1 MHLTNPM
8 KMLQFASENGFAI
21 PSFNIHN
28 LETIQAVCE
37 GAMAENSPVMI
48 QTTPGTINYAGL
60 PYVTAIIKRAA
71 EINNIPM
78 ALHLDHCPSYEMVVQ
93 CVING
98 YTSIMIDG
106 AELPFEE
113 NVALVKKTVE
123 MAHAAGV
130 AAEGE
135 LGRLGGVEDDLE
147 VSEADAAFTVP
158 EEAVEFVEKTGIDF
172 LAIAIGT
179 AHGLYKGIPKL
190 DFKRLSEIRKRVSI
204 PLVLHGAS
212 GLADEQVTEAVQRGI
227 SKINIATELKI
238 PFADTIR
245 KRLNDNPKDT
255 DPRSYL
261 AAARESV
268 VNVVRHKIKIC
279 QSNGR
284 ADDLR

>member
-1 MHLTNPM
+1 MHLINPL

-21 PSFNIHN
+21 PSFNVHN

-48 QTTPGTINYAGL
+48 QTTPGTVNYAGL
-60 PYVTAIIKRAA
+60 QYVTAIIKRAA

-93 CVING
+93 CVVNG

-190 DFKRLSEIRKRVSI
+190 DFKRLSEIRKLVSI

-255 DPRSYL
+255 DPRNYL
-261 AAARESV
+261 AAARDEV
-268 VNVVRHKIKIC
+268 VKVVRHKIKIC